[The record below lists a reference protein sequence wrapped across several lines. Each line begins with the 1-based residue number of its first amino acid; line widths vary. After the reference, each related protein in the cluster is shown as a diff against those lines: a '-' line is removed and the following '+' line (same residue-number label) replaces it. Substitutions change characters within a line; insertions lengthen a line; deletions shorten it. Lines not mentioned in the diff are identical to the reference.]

1 MEPEKTEKK
10 KLNRLVILGNG
21 FDLSLGMK
29 TSYKDFLY
37 SYLKN
42 IVNKLYSN
50 EPFEGRKIEFNS
62 NYITYN
68 GGVNYPKPDLPE
80 SVSR

>member
-1 MEPEKTEKK
+1 MYHPSRLKLFGTMEPEETKKK

-37 SYLKN
+37 DYLRN
-42 IVNKLYSN
+42 TLV
-50 EPFEGRKIEFNS
+50 KIYE
-62 NYITYN
+62 
-68 GGVNYPKPDLPE
+68 E
-80 SVSR
+80 